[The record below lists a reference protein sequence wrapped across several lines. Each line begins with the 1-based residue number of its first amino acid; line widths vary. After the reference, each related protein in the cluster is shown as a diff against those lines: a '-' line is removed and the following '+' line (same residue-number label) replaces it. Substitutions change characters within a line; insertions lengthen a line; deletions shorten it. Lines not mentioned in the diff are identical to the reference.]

1 MQFHRLISLKRAW
14 VHPSYLTD
22 SSRTRGYLAT
32 PHHPT
37 PIPRP
42 LSVTYRLF
50 NRCFPDPPAQRRVH
64 CARLDLRRVTG
75 TAKSRGECG
84 WGVPLLADRLGASAN
99 TTCLALKTSRP
110 GSDSRRLSGV
120 RCPNPTT
127 RRCLSLDPTC
137 LPVPACPPTAN
148 CPRVQEGAGS
158 PVGAHLFSGSVTS
171 GATEV
176 EDTELRAPAL
186 VAAGVASLAGTLS
199 PGIAG
204 SSSAES
210 T

>member
-1 MQFHRLISLKRAW
+1 MLLNCG
-14 VHPSYLTD
+14 V
-22 SSRTRGYLAT
+22 
-32 PHHPT
+32 
-37 PIPRP
+37 
-42 LSVTYRLF
+42 
-50 NRCFPDPPAQRRVH
+50 
-64 CARLDLRRVTG
+64 
-75 TAKSRGECG
+75 GE
-84 WGVPLLADRLGASAN
+84 D
-99 TTCLALKTSRP
+99 
-110 GSDSRRLSGV
+110 
-120 RCPNPTT
+120 
-127 RRCLSLDPTC
+127 
-137 LPVPACPPTAN
+137 PPTAN